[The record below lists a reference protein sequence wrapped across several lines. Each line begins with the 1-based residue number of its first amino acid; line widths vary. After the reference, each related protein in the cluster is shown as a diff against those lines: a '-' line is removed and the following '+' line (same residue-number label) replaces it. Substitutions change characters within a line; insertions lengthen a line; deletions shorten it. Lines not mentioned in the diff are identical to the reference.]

1 MFQPA
6 ASATPVALVLKH
18 ARGRQQAQPSR
29 TTGPSCDD
37 TMHFHFFASSGANQT
52 HDTPPCW
59 YSCGV
64 QRVVWS
70 RLGGGSSRYRHA
82 VSQGSRWQHACVWL
96 SSPPVVAMAFAS
108 ATVLVALVVGAVVY
122 VLGLY
127 GPCKTRIARALGLRY
142 VGNIMAT
149 PAVHR
154 PPSTRCSIAAPHACH
169 LTRSACPR
177 ACHVSHRSSSGWQD
191 STVMEE
197 DESSDGGLA
206 RVVACTRACLL
217 DAAVAG
223 ARHSIA
229 DDRDDGTLEG
239 DMEFTPVGG
248 AGGRG
253 ASPATD
259 QLVRRLSF
267 SRAARQRHRQRTST
281 GTGTGTASGR
291 RATQRAEA
299 PRREGAGLCQ
309 ACAGRGMPGCVRVT
323 RVVWLAL
330 VQLCGLKFLRLL
342 GRLPRA
348 TMRHAMQRL
357 RQLRPR
363 LCPSARRSLCSALV
377 RPLACLSCCLPPV
390 RMRALRAL
398 SVLWGWGSMVT
409 SAVCVH
415 SVCRRPTAGHR
426 TADAGDGV
434 AHTPGS

>member
-1 MFQPA
+1 MRVAFVSPCRRHGVRVRDCAGRACRWRGGLCAGTVWPVQDSYRSSPWVEVRREHHGYPCR
-6 ASATPVALVLKH
+6 TPSTKH
-18 ARGRQQAQPSR
+18 ALLHRGP
-29 TTGPSCDD
+29 TCL
-37 TMHFHFFASSGANQT
+37 
-52 HDTPPCW
+52 PP
-59 YSCGV
+59 
-64 QRVVWS
+64 
-70 RLGGGSSRYRHA
+70 
-82 VSQGSRWQHACVWL
+82 
-96 SSPPVVAMAFAS
+96 
-108 ATVLVALVVGAVVY
+108 
-122 VLGLY
+122 
-127 GPCKTRIARALGLRY
+127 
-142 VGNIMAT
+142 
-149 PAVHR
+149 
-154 PPSTRCSIAAPHACH
+154 

-281 GTGTGTASGR
+281 STSTSTGTATGR

-390 RMRALRAL
+390 RMRALRAP

-409 SAVCVH
+409 AAVCVH
-415 SVCRRPTAGHR
+415 SVSRRPTAGHR

>member
-1 MFQPA
+1 
-6 ASATPVALVLKH
+6 
-18 ARGRQQAQPSR
+18 
-29 TTGPSCDD
+29 
-37 TMHFHFFASSGANQT
+37 
-52 HDTPPCW
+52 
-59 YSCGV
+59 
-64 QRVVWS
+64 
-70 RLGGGSSRYRHA
+70 
-82 VSQGSRWQHACVWL
+82 
-96 SSPPVVAMAFAS
+96 
-108 ATVLVALVVGAVVY
+108 
-122 VLGLY
+122 
-127 GPCKTRIARALGLRY
+127 
-142 VGNIMAT
+142 
-149 PAVHR
+149 
-154 PPSTRCSIAAPHACH
+154 
-169 LTRSACPR
+169 
-177 ACHVSHRSSSGWQD
+177 
-191 STVMEE
+191 
-197 DESSDGGLA
+197 
-206 RVVACTRACLL
+206 
-217 DAAVAG
+217 
-223 ARHSIA
+223 
-229 DDRDDGTLEG
+229 
-239 DMEFTPVGG
+239 MEFTPVGG

-281 GTGTGTASGR
+281 STGTATGR

-363 LCPSARRSLCSALV
+363 LFPSARRSLCSALV

-390 RMRALRAL
+390 RMRALRAP